1 MSPIRAMR
9 TARPTRA
16 ARPLRR
22 RSRPGDDSGA
32 ALVEFALVFPIF
44 VMMLLGMVQLG
55 LSFAGWSSLT
65 ASVQRGARMASVLD
79 AGSSSAAACP
89 ALGGGYPPGDP
100 GPGGERV
107 ATDTAKMICEIS
119 SLIGTP
125 VGTTA
130 TGANP
135 VEIGLLVNP
144 AGSNESTV
152 TVCAAVPASNLTG
165 FLPSYALHAA
175 STMYAEVPD
184 IGSDLETWNPYGLSG
199 CGQATGG

>member
-1 MSPIRAMR
+1 MSPIRATR
-9 TARPTRA
+9 TAAQRPRA
-16 ARPLRR
+16 ARAHRR
-22 RSRPGDDSGA
+22 CSRPDDDSGA

-65 ASVQRGARMASVLD
+65 ASVQTGARMASVVD
-79 AGSSSAAACP
+79 AGGSPAACP
-89 ALGGGYPPGDP
+89 ALGSGYPH
-100 GPGGERV
+100 GGERV
-107 ATDTAKMICEIS
+107 ATDTAKMICEIA

-135 VEIGLLVNP
+135 VEIGLLVNS

-152 TVCAAVPASNLTG
+152 TVCAAVPASDLTG
-165 FLPSYALHAA
+165 FLPSYTLHAA
-175 STMYAEVPD
+175 STVYAEVPD
-184 IGSDLETWNPYGLSG
+184 IGSDLETWNPYGLSS
-199 CGQATGG
+199 CGQATSG

>member
-1 MSPIRAMR
+1 MSPIRATR
-9 TARPTRA
+9 TAAQRPRA
-16 ARPLRR
+16 ARAHRR
-22 RSRPGDDSGA
+22 CSRPDDDSGA

-65 ASVQRGARMASVLD
+65 ASVQTGARMASVVD
-79 AGSSSAAACP
+79 AGGSPAACP
-89 ALGGGYPPGDP
+89 ALGSGYPH
-100 GPGGERV
+100 GGERV
-107 ATDTAKMICEIS
+107 ATDTAKMICEIA

-135 VEIGLLVNP
+135 VEIGLLVNS

-152 TVCAAVPASNLTG
+152 TVCAAVPASDLTG
-165 FLPSYALHAA
+165 FLPSYTLHAA
-175 STMYAEVPD
+175 STVYAEVPD
-184 IGSDLETWNPYGLSG
+184 IGSDLETWNPYGLSS

>member
-1 MSPIRAMR
+1 MSVFRATR
-9 TARPTRA
+9 TAAQRPRA
-16 ARPLRR
+16 ARAHRR
-22 RSRPGDDSGA
+22 CSRPDDDSGA

-65 ASVQRGARMASVLD
+65 ASVQTGARMASVVD
-79 AGSSSAAACP
+79 AGSSPAACP
-89 ALGGGYPPGDP
+89 ALGSGYPPGGP
-100 GPGGERV
+100 GPGEVV
-107 ATDTAKMICEIS
+107 ATDTARMICEIA

-135 VEIGLLVNP
+135 VEIGLLVDS
-144 AGSNESTV
+144 AGSNGSTV
-152 TVCAAVPASNLTG
+152 TVCAAVPASDLTG
-165 FLPSYALHAA
+165 FLPSYTLHAA
-175 STMYAEVPD
+175 STVYAEVPD
-184 IGSDLETWNPYGLSG
+184 IGSDLETWNPYGLSS